1 MIDFSTLD
9 KIAEYKNG
17 ELQWLEGRDI
27 NAIYAILVGDEY
39 YIGSSHYV
47 YLRIGQH
54 LKSLLSDSHH
64 SSKLQ
69 EKFRVVHD
77 FDVFVLERGI
87 NNKELL
93 HTEEYYIR
101 KYKPTLNIVT
111 PSKSNYMRIREA
123 IEQQGMTTQD
133 VAKKIGITL
142 SGLNQHISGNPS
154 IKVLTKI
161 AEAINVPM
169 WQLFASPEEVQLPSN
184 AHSVKCPH
192 CGNEFPVSVNVELK
206 PETR

>member
-133 VAKKIGITL
+133 VAKKMGITL

-206 PETR
+206 TK